1 MAFVLVVDQSF
12 ESLVYLSN
20 LLHTNGHECRL
31 ASSWKMALEHLL
43 IEKFDIILCEYSID
57 GEDAF
62 WFIRHLETLKTTSR
76 FIIMSDDVRVKKK
89 ISEDRVKAGFC
100 LKPIHSTD
108 LFAQI
113 NKPV

>member
-1 MAFVLVVDQSF
+1 MALILVIDQSF
-12 ESLVYLSN
+12 DSLVHLAD
-20 LLHTNGHECRL
+20 LFHTNKHECRL

-62 WFIRHLETLKTTSR
+62 WFIRHLETLKISSQYL
-76 FIIMSDDVRVKKK
+76 IMSDDVRVKKK

-108 LFAQI
+108 LFAQM

>member
-43 IEKFDIILCEYSID
+43 IEKFDIILCEHCID
-57 GEDAF
+57 GDDAF
-62 WFIRHLETLKTTSR
+62 WFMRHLETLKISSQYL
-76 FIIMSDDVRVKKK
+76 IMSDDVRVKKK
-89 ISEDRVKAGFC
+89 ISQEGIEAGFC
-100 LKPIHSTD
+100 LKPIQWDD
-108 LFAQI
+108 LLEQLNEQI
-113 NKPV
+113 